1 MKGLRFL
8 LVLSSCFAG
17 AAPVLGQGAA
27 VIPPG
32 AATRDGNSI
41 DREPFGYDRVRHVQY
56 VHRSLLGSV
65 PTGRNLRAIAY
76 RRDASYARTA
86 TLRRV
91 GRGAKVKPV
100 WTVQLGNVPMTA
112 NVQNP
117 PVTFPR
123 QGQSGFTVVINGR
136 TMDFPDLPPP
146 PASGPA
152 PWTIKFPFDRPFVY
166 QGAHLAVDHFVY
178 ESVNQGYSYY
188 VDAVESSPGS
198 GGRAGLISPTSLGC
212 PRGQNRARGLAPN
225 PGAGDLEFFL
235 FGAVPRNRVFACLGA
250 GTQSW
255 GGLKLPYDLGAFG
268 LVGCKIY
275 TDWSVVVPTRATSAG
290 TAEFRTPVPAM
301 TTLLGASLFGQWV
314 AVDHRV
320 NPSFPFASSDGI
332 RFTLGKQLG
341 GESYNTSVVS
351 GTGNVAR
358 GRVGY
363 VQPGRGPVFQLSW

>member
-1 MKGLRFL
+1 MKSVRSL
-8 LVLSSCFAG
+8 LVLSSCLCG
-17 AAPVLGQGAA
+17 AAPLLGQGAA
-27 VIPPG
+27 VVPP
-32 AATRDGNSI
+32 AAAARDGNSL
-41 DREPFGYDRVRHVQY
+41 DREPFGYDRIRHVQY
-56 VHRSLLGSV
+56 VHRSLLRGV
-65 PTGRNLRAIAY
+65 PGGRTLRSIAY
-76 RRDASYARTA
+76 RRDASFARTT

-100 WTVQLGNVPMTA
+100 WTVQMGNVPLTV

-117 PVTFPR
+117 PVAFPR
-123 QGQSGFTVVINGR
+123 QGQPGFTVVINGKI
-136 TMDFPDLPPP
+136 MDFPDLAPP

-166 QGAHLAVDHFVY
+166 RGAHLAVDHFVY
-178 ESVNQGYSYY
+178 HTTNRAYNYY
-188 VDAVESSPGS
+188 VDAVESSPGA
-198 GGRAGLISPTSLGC
+198 GGKADLISPTSLGC

-250 GTQSW
+250 SASSW
-255 GGLKLPYDLGAFG
+255 GGLKLPYDLSAFG
-268 LVGCKIY
+268 LAGCKVY
-275 TDWSVVVPTRATSAG
+275 TDWSVVVPMRATSAG

-341 GESYNTSVVS
+341 GEFFNTSVVS
-351 GTGNVAR
+351 GIANLARNRTGF
-358 GRVGY
+358 
-363 VQPGRGPVFQLSW
+363 VQPGRGAVFQVTW